1 VVDLLV
7 NTTQS
12 GGVVS
17 RITLT
22 DNALQLLAGKPFFGA
37 FGEYEP
43 GSYAH
48 NIISVWV
55 DLGLPGFMLYSLLLF
70 IPSASVLY
78 LLKIRKIKTGILS
91 SIVFMCSVSIIL
103 LLSSKS
109 HLYLFPVAC
118 FGLFSNYLNNFNVSL
133 KTKLY

>member
-91 SIVFMCSVSIIL
+91 TIAFMCCVSIIL
-103 LLSSKS
+103 LLFAKS

-118 FGLFSNYLNNFNVSL
+118 FGLFSNYLNNCSNCKIV
-133 KTKLY
+133 